1 MLAGMIHAPSE
12 TDPLHNPDMARKRAA
27 AVLDAMVANGKITPA
42 QAMVAKLEPATVD
55 PAAVAPP
62 STGWFADWV
71 YGKVAAAVVSLGGT
85 MQVRTTL
92 DLRLQQAAVDAVNT
106 VLSADGARQTRS
118 EAALVAMRPDGAVV
132 AMVGGRNYAA
142 SQFNRAVQA
151 KRQPGSAFKLF
162 DYYAALR
169 HGLTPND
176 EILDAPIEVAQLG
189 ARQLFLA
196 LPRPRDARGCLRLLA
211 QCSHRAAVATGRHR
225 SGHSGGARSRP
236 AGAAAQDAEPRVR
249 HLGSQPA

>member
-12 TDPLHNPDMARKRAA
+12 TDPLHNPDIACKRAA

-42 QAMVAKLEPATVD
+42 QAVVAKLGPATID

-71 YGKVAAAVVSLGGT
+71 YGKVANATPALGGM

-92 DLRLQQAAVDAVNT
+92 DSRLQHIAVDAVNA
-106 VLSADGARQTRS
+106 VLDAEGAEKHAS

-169 HGLTPND
+169 HGLSPND
-176 EILDAPIEVAQLG
+176 EFST
-189 ARQLFLA
+189 R
-196 LPRPRDARGCLRLLA
+196 RSR
-211 QCSHRAAVATGRHR
+211 SATGSPTITPRIIT
-225 SGHSGGARSRP
+225 
-236 AGAAAQDAEPRVR
+236 AA
-249 HLGSQPA
+249 